1 MPPSS
6 RRLSPLSPQRL
17 RARPFRAARTA
28 VAVMSTSVLLAAT
41 AATASATS
49 PSGPGGEAARS
60 GDAVRY
66 VALGDSFS
74 SGPGIPEQTDTECG
88 RSARNYPALMA
99 AALGAASFT
108 DVTCAGADTGHMSGP
123 QGAASPQLDAL
134 RPDTTLVTLGIGGND
149 LDLAGV
155 LTRCVLLG
163 KLAPYG
169 APCKRSY
176 TPLGTDAI
184 GSRIEATAPAVAAVL
199 AEIHG
204 RSPKARVL
212 VVGYP
217 AILPDDGTAC
227 RATVPL
233 AEGDFPWFRDKAKQL
248 NSMLARQA
256 GAQHDTY
263 VDAYAPSV
271 GHDACKPAGVRWIE
285 PEQTAEAAGF
295 HPNAAG
301 HRSTADAALATL
313 TR

>member
-1 MPPSS
+1 MPPPS
-6 RRLSPLSPQRL
+6 RRSASAP
-17 RARPFRAARTA
+17 ARHRPVTTA
-28 VAVMSTSVLLAAT
+28 LALVSATALLAGT
-41 AATASATS
+41 AATATATPLSAKAD
-49 PSGPGGEAARS
+49 SGAP
-60 GDAVRY
+60 VHY

-74 SGPGIPEQTDTECG
+74 SGPGIPVQTDETCG
-88 RSARNYPALMA
+88 RSSRNYPTLVA
-99 AALGAASFT
+99 ASLTAASFT
-108 DVTCAGADTGHMSGP
+108 DVTCAGADTRHMTAP
-123 QGAASPQLDAL
+123 QGAAAPQLDAL

-149 LDLAGV
+149 LDLTGV

-163 KLAPYG
+163 KLAPLG

-176 TPLGTDAI
+176 TLLGSDEI
-184 GSRIEATAPAVAAVL
+184 GARIAATAPKVAAVL

-217 AILPDDGTAC
+217 AIVPDDGTSC

-233 AEGDFPWFRDKAKQL
+233 AEGDFAWFRDKQKQL
-248 NSMLARQA
+248 DSMLAQQA
-256 GAQHDTY
+256 GAGRDIY

-271 GHDACKPAGVRWIE
+271 GHDACKPPGVRWIE